1 MSDDEA
7 RLQGYYTQPLELL
20 DLAWDVL
27 YAEDA
32 TGTPLPFKTIRQ
44 VMSNRVGTPDVS
56 HIIDVAITA
65 YRWRGVP
72 SGIFMCTY
80 CGDQTERDED
90 PDPRVCAMCVKLPG
104 RRSAP

>member
-1 MSDDEA
+1 MSDDDA
-7 RLQGYYTQPLELL
+7 RLRGYYTQPLELL
-20 DLAWDVL
+20 DLAWDQL
-27 YAEDA
+27 HEEDVR
-32 TGTPLPFKTIRQ
+32 PIPPFKT
-44 VMSNRVGTPDVS
+44 MSQILADRVDPADIS